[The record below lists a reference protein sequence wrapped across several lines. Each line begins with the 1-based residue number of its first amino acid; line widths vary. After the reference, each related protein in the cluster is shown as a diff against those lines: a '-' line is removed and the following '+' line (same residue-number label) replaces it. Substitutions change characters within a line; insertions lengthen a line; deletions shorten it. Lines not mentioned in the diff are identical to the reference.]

1 MALPVY
7 DFRTDIRN
15 IFVTSQ
21 IRSRFLRFE
30 VGTVAQRHSHDLGHE
45 IFLILAGRAEFEIDG
60 EKAELGPGQLCI
72 AAVNQH
78 HQVRVLGD
86 EPMIMYLSVTPH
98 IQPTHTMWTN
108 DGWGEDTEKLPPR
121 FITNAAYD
129 VPIDTTTPTEEL
141 VNRHLAGAEA
151 LAETVAANTLIQQTQ
166 VAAYKAALAAGDQA
180 AANQAR
186 DAMWAAL
193 YAVHKQVAAWEE
205 DWNAFAARTVE
216 MPEAKGANP

>member
-15 IFVTSQ
+15 IFVTPQ

-45 IFLILAGRAEFEIDG
+45 IFLVLSGRAEFEIDG
-60 EKAELGPGQLCI
+60 EKAEVGPGQLCI
-72 AAVNQH
+72 AAADQH

-98 IQPTHTMWTN
+98 LQPTHTMWTN
-108 DGWGEDTEKLPPR
+108 DGWGDDTEKLPPR
-121 FITNAAYD
+121 FVSNKSYD
-129 VPIDTTTPTEEL
+129 VPIDMTTPTEAL
-141 VNRHLAGAEA
+141 VDRHLAGAEA
-151 LAETVAANTLIQQTQ
+151 LAAAVAENLRVQQKQ
-166 VAAYKAALAAGDQA
+166 VAAYKAALAVGDKD

-186 DAMWAAL
+186 DAMWSAF
-193 YAVHKQVAAWEE
+193 YQVHKEIADWGDA
-205 DWNAFAARTVE
+205 WNAFAARTVE
-216 MPEAKGANP
+216 ME

>member
-15 IFVTSQ
+15 IFVTPQ

-45 IFLILAGRAEFEIDG
+45 IFLVLSGRAEFEIDG

-72 AAVNQH
+72 AATDQH

-108 DGWGEDTEKLPPR
+108 DGWGEETQKLPPR
-121 FITNAAYD
+121 FVPNQSYD
-129 VPIDTTTPTEEL
+129 VPIDTTTPTETL
-141 VNRHLAGAEA
+141 VDRHLAGAEA
-151 LAETVAANTLIQQTQ
+151 VAAAVAANTSVQQEQ
-166 VAAYKAALAAGDQA
+166 VAAYKAALAAGDRVA
-180 AANQAR
+180 ADAAR
-186 DAMWAAL
+186 DAMWGAL
-193 YAVHKQVAAWEE
+193 YEVHQQIAAWDEA
-205 DWNAFAARTVE
+205 WNAFTARTVE
-216 MPEAKGANP
+216 MEM